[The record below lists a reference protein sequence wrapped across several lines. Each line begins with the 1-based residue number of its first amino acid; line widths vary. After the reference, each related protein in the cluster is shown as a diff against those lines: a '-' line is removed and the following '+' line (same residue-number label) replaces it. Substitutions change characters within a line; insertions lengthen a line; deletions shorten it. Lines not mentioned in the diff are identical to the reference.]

1 MVISYQGVMRL
12 FPGGS
17 KSMKIQERIHA
28 LQRRMQA
35 LQVDMVAIGPT
46 ANMRY
51 LLGFLPHP
59 DERLCLLLVEPDR
72 TQMVVPALNAA
83 DIATQTEQELVSWTD
98 AEGPAQALRKSV
110 SKADS
115 PRILAV
121 DGAMRADFL
130 IHLQNLVQPEKVIPL
145 ESLIAPLRLRKSP
158 DEIQALTRAAEQA
171 DRAMQAGVDA
181 CQPGI
186 TEAEVAWA
194 VESAFRQDGAEIVD
208 FTLIASGPNGAYPHH
223 HAGARPMQRGD
234 AIILDIGATLE
245 GYKSDITRMVYLGSP
260 TAEFLRAFDSVS
272 EANQRARA
280 AVRVGRTADDVDTV
294 ARGILEQAGYGQYF
308 THRTGHGLGLE
319 GHEPPWIMAGDR
331 TELEEG
337 MVFSIEPGVYL
348 AGQFGVRVEDIV
360 TVTKAGAHTLTGFD
374 HALIIKD

>member
-1 MVISYQGVMRL
+1 MMT
-12 FPGGS
+12 
-17 KSMKIQERIHA
+17 KTQERLNA
-28 LQRRMQA
+28 LQRRMQE
-35 LQVDMVAIGPT
+35 LRVDLVAVGPT

-59 DERLCLLLVEPDR
+59 DERLCLLLVEKDR
-72 TQMVVPALNAA
+72 TQMVVPALNAE
-83 DIATQTEQELVSWTD
+83 DIAAQTEQELVSWTD
-98 AEGPAQALRKSV
+98 AEGPAQALRKAL
-110 SKADS
+110 SKA
-115 PRILAV
+115 PTTRMLAV

-130 IHLQNLVQPEKVIPL
+130 IHLQNLANPEKVIPL
-145 ESLIAPLRLRKSP
+145 EGLIAPLRLRKSRE
-158 DEIQALTRAAEQA
+158 EIQALERAAEQA

-186 TEAEVAWA
+186 TEAEVAWI
-194 VESAFRQDGAEIVD
+194 VETAFRRSGAESVD

-223 HAGARPMQRGD
+223 HAGARPLQQGD
-234 AIILDIGATLE
+234 AIILDIGATLN

-260 TAEFLRAFDSVS
+260 TAEFLNAFDSVS

-280 AVRVGRTADDVDTV
+280 AVQVGRTADDIDAV
-294 ARGILEQAGYGQYF
+294 ARGILEQAGYGKYF

-319 GHEPPWIMAGDR
+319 GHEPPWIMAGDE

-337 MVFSIEPGVYL
+337 MVFSVEPGVYL

-360 TVTKAGAHTLTGFD
+360 TVTEAGARTLTGFD
-374 HALIIKD
+374 HALIVKD